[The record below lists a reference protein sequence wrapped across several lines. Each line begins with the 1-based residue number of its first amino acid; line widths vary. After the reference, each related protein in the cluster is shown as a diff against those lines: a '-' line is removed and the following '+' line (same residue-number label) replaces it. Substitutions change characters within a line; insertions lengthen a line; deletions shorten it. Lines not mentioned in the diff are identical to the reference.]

1 MFPFFLA
8 LYNGSQVSIVALWAT
23 CLVPHKTLYC
33 KCSVDLPGKSF
44 FEIMVPWVIKAI
56 KIFILNVKEFDNLFT
71 RNMSQARVIYF
82 LFYQF
87 FSQQV
92 RVGG

>member
-1 MFPFFLA
+1 MVIKGYF
-8 LYNGSQVSIVALWAT
+8 
-23 CLVPHKTLYC
+23 CLVPHKTLYY

-71 RNMSQARVIYF
+71 RNMSQTRVIYF
-82 LFYQF
+82 FVLPIF
-87 FSQQV
+87 FATS
-92 RVGG
+92 